1 MNTFPLEFEKHIA
14 FCVIGFLFFVIQFF
28 RQGFK
33 YQLVTAIA
41 IAGTLLL
48 YINDSTTWRYAVGA
62 LELVLLVLIFI
73 LMTVEKKKAEQKA
86 LEAAKAEALAEVTEE
101 TVTEAAAAAEE
112 VIETVEETTKEAAGD
127 ETHE

>member
-86 LEAAKAEALAEVTEE
+86 LEAAKAEAIAEVTEE

-112 VIETVEETTKEAAGD
+112 VIETAEEIAEEAAGD
-127 ETHE
+127 KTHE